1 MAYHQSEALHGEIR
15 EGPHLSVGSTSLAVA
30 LTDVPLGLPEVLLR
44 GTPVPFTMRPLL
56 AALACTAALLPAA
69 SMSLPPAQAL
79 APAADLAGAGVL
91 TLRPAIT
98 QPGKR
103 PATSRGKTQALAT
116 FSSTRTGQSVVL
128 QRDSGSGWQTV
139 ARGRQ
144 HRSGSTIF
152 TLPDT
157 DSLYRAVALTR
168 TGAAAATT
176 DTVRGRAF
184 RTIFKDEFSGRKV
197 DLSQWS
203 DQKTLAPAYMRMC
216 SRLSPRARTVSDGV
230 LQMGVALDPARA
242 GRTCSWSLN
251 GRSGTHAYMLNTQLY
266 TAGKFA
272 FTYGYAAARIKMHLD
287 KGMHA
292 SFWLQPANWYTP
304 GQPAK
309 GTEIDVAEFF
319 GAAEKTGSNLGA
331 FVHWYD
337 ADNTHHKLGG
347 LFPHANTLKKR
358 TETWSNSY
366 HVFSVEWTADAYI
379 FRVDGRE
386 FFRETEIVSRAPEYL
401 LLSMLTSDYELEK
414 LTPSTMRQ
422 RARVDWVRVWSH

>member
-1 MAYHQSEALHGEIR
+1 MR
-15 EGPHLSVGSTSLAVA
+15 STTGRL
-30 LTDVPLGLPEVLLR
+30 LG
-44 GTPVPFTMRPLL
+44 
-56 AALACTAALLPAA
+56 ALACTTTLLVAPAH
-69 SMSLPPAQAL
+69 AL
-79 APAADLAGAGVL
+79 APASDGAATTLRARSLQATGVL
-91 TLRPAIT
+91 SLRPSIS

-116 FSSTRTGQSVVL
+116 FSSTRTGQSVTL

-139 ARGRQ
+139 ARGKQ

-157 DSLYRAVALTR
+157 TSLYRAVALSR
-168 TGAAAATT
+168 AGSAVAVTG
-176 DTVRGRAF
+176 TVRGRAF
-184 RTIFKDEFSGRKV
+184 TTIFRDEFSRERV
-197 DLSQWS
+197 DFSRWS
-203 DQKTLAPAYMRMC
+203 DQKTLAPAYMREC
-216 SRLSPRARTVSDGV
+216 SRLAPGARTVSGGV
-230 LQMGVALDPARA
+230 LEMGVAPDPTRA
-242 GRTCSWSLN
+242 DRTCTWSLN
-251 GRSGTHAYMLNTQLY
+251 GQSGSHAYMLNTQLY
-266 TAGKFA
+266 TGGKFS
-272 FTYGYAAARIKMHLD
+272 FTYGYAAARMKMHLD

-319 GAAEKTGSNLGA
+319 GRTKRDSHIAA

-337 ADNTHHKLGG
+337 SANAHHKLGSK
-347 LFPHANTLKKR
+347 FPRANRLKKR
-358 TETWSNSY
+358 AETWSNSY

-386 FFRETEIVSRAPEYL
+386 FWRQTEIVSRGPEYL

-414 LTPSTMRQ
+414 LTARTMNQ
-422 RARVDWVRVWSH
+422 RARVDWVRVWSP

>member
-1 MAYHQSEALHGEIR
+1 MRL
-15 EGPHLSVGSTSLAVA
+15 
-30 LTDVPLGLPEVLLR
+30 
-44 GTPVPFTMRPLL
+44 TMRPLL
-56 AALACTAALLPAA
+56 VALACTATLLPAA
-69 SMSLPPAQAL
+69 SLSLPPAQAL
-79 APAADLAGAGVL
+79 APAADPAMPVRTGTLKASGVL
-91 TLRPAIT
+91 SLRPAIS

-103 PATSRGKTQALAT
+103 PATSLGKTQAMAT
-116 FSSTRTGQSVVL
+116 FSSTRTGQTVKL
-128 QRDSGSGWQTV
+128 QRDKGSGWQTV
-139 ARGRQ
+139 ARARQ

-157 DSLYRAVALTR
+157 RSLYRAVAVSR
-168 TGAAAATT
+168 TGRAVARTAP
-176 DTVRGRAF
+176 VRGRAF
-184 RTIFKDEFSGRKV
+184 RTIFRDEFSGQRV
-197 DLSQWS
+197 DFSKWS
-203 DQKTLAPAYMRMC
+203 DQPTLAPAYMRMC
-216 SRLSPRARTVSDGV
+216 STLSPGARVVGDGV
-230 LQMGVALDPARA
+230 LQMGVAPDPTRA
-242 GRTCSWSLN
+242 GTTCTWSLN
-251 GRSGTHAYMLNTQLY
+251 GRSGSHPYMLNTQLY
-266 TAGKFA
+266 TGGTFA
-272 FTYGYAAARIKMHLD
+272 FTYGFAAARMKMHLD

-304 GQPAK
+304 GDPAR

-319 GAAEKTGSNLGA
+319 GAAEKTGSNLAA

-358 TETWSNSY
+358 AETWSNSY

-386 FFRETEIVSRAPEYL
+386 FWRETEVVSRSPEYL

-414 LTPSTMRQ
+414 LTTSTMQQ